1 MGDKTSFLA
10 YLPPIQSAIKI
21 SGNGD
26 GARVQF
32 DIPETSMAG
41 FVPLMMMRE
50 RQLLVT
56 VEVLDKESLTDLD
69 YATEKSPKD
78 GAGGVDSRRI
88 DLRRNKSEG

>member
-1 MGDKTSFLA
+1 MGDKAIFLA

-41 FVPLMMMRE
+41 FIAVMGMRE
-50 RQLLVT
+50 CQLQIT
-56 VEVLDKESLTDLD
+56 VEVIEKAESKAYQRL
-69 YATEKSPKD
+69 
-78 GAGGVDSRRI
+78 G
-88 DLRRNKSEG
+88 